1 MARPREF
8 DSDATIEQA
17 MRLFWTK
24 GYKNTGLR
32 DLLKA
37 MKIGEGSFYNL
48 YRGKKELYL
57 RCLDRYNDLVT
68 KPRLAILDSTPSVKV
83 AIRKFF
89 DVVIEESSDPGNPPA
104 CLMANSL
111 FADVL
116 VDPDLRA
123 TVEREFRAFEQYL
136 AGRLTRAVKA
146 GELPKGFPIQST
158 AGILITFLQGFF
170 RMYGSL
176 HDKRAV
182 KRQIDQLLAD
192 LNLGASPTR
201 LNVGARPTSPAS
213 RRASTRSRALPAI

>member
-1 MARPREF
+1 VARPREF
-8 DSDATIEQA
+8 DSDAAIEQA

-32 DLLKA
+32 DLLNA
-37 MKIGEGSFYNL
+37 MKIGEGS

-136 AGRLTRAVKA
+136 AGHLTRAVKA
-146 GELPKGFPIQST
+146 GELPKGRAPKS
-158 AGILITFLQGFF
+158 
-170 RMYGSL
+170 RGSGV
-176 HDKRAV
+176 R
-182 KRQIDQLLAD
+182 
-192 LNLGASPTR
+192 GP
-201 LNVGARPTSPAS
+201 RPYCA
-213 RRASTRSRALPAI
+213 